1 MLDILCHLNFWQCNE
16 IKIIFFQK
24 RLLQDE
30 DKNKDKDKDKKKSE
44 KDSMFTIFLESRWC
58 KDIKYEIFWTF
69 PQIFP
74 NFSWNFSDIFR
85 NLENYSRYLRDSSEI
100 VKIYL
105 INFRKFLKFPR
116 KFTNLVDSQK
126 VEDKNSS
133 IEMSSIERSKFKNRE
148 SESQR
153 CYIHLWTKHLSPVH
167 VYIHNYTFRRHMGVA
182 VVLCH
187 IYFLV
192 LF

>member
-1 MLDILCHLNFWQCNE
+1 MKTKTKTKTKTRKRVKKTQCVLYFRKADDARISNM
-16 IKIIFFQK
+16 KF
-24 RLLQDE
+24 
-30 DKNKDKDKDKKKSE
+30 SE
-44 KDSMFTIFLESRWC
+44 L
-58 KDIKYEIFWTF
+58 F
-69 PQIFP
+69 PKFSQT
-74 NFSWNFSDIFR
+74 FSWNFSDIFR